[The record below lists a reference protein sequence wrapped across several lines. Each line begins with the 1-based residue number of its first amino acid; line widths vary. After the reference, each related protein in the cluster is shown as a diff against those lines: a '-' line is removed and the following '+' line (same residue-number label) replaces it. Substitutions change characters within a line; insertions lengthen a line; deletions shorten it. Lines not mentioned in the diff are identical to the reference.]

1 MFLGN
6 VSCFRATSYVF
17 GECLVLLGNASSFRP
32 MFMSKISSGNALP
45 FRARLMFSGI
55 VSCFLA
61 MHVYMFSGIASCF
74 RALPR
79 VFGHCLVFSGTS
91 HVFGQRLMF
100 SYNAGLYVFGHCHMF
115 LGNAR
120 LMFLGNARLYV
131 FGQCTSHVFG
141 QCLLFS
147 A

>member
-1 MFLGN
+1 
-6 VSCFRATSYVF
+6 
-17 GECLVLLGNASSFRP
+17 
-32 MFMSKISSGNALP
+32 MSKISSGNALS
-45 FRARLMFSGI
+45 FRARPMFSGN
-55 VSCFLA
+55 VSCFRA
-61 MHVYMFSGIASCF
+61 MHVYMFSGTATCF
-74 RALPR
+74 RVLPR

-120 LMFLGNARLYV
+120 LYV
-131 FGQCTSHVFG
+131 FGQCPSHVFG

-147 A
+147 AWGGGGRDLRVADYRWQIADSNKKPYSE